1 MQLKLTKMP
10 NKNTVNCTDRDG
22 KKLKLGS
29 VVALRKAGRDKYTL
43 KGKVI
48 ELGDTFIRMRAY
60 HNGGIYF
67 GQPSEIKRVSFKPAK
82 KPRWE

>member
-1 MQLKLTKMP
+1 MVDGLICYTNSMVDK
-10 NKNTVNCTDRDG
+10 DG

-48 ELGDTFIRMRAY
+48 EIGDECIRMRAY
-60 HNGGIYF
+60 HNGGTYYA
-67 GQPSEIKRVSFKPAK
+67 QTHEIKRVSFKPAK
-82 KPRWE
+82 NRWEDTF